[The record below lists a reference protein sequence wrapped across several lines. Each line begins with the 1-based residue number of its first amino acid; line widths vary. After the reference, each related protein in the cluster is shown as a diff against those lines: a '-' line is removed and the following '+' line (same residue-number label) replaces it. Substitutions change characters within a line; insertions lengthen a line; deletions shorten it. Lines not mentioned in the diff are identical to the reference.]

1 MFVSITFAKRP
12 AQATIYF
19 STGLPLIP
27 FSVSGSIGRPSSVV
41 GLMCSCAHVSYE
53 SPISRYKRC
62 INGREIS
69 LSVEL
74 CLIADQ
80 GEPSSVRAAANSKNG
95 QQWNV
100 CTWFQLEKRWRFTIW
115 WSPVRTSF
123 LQQGKLGRGTVSFT
137 PSPEHI
143 YATNAS
149 HTAEVPPRRT
159 QHHIDS
165 GEGDCSTLVT
175 VKSFM
180 TWTWSHMV

>member
-1 MFVSITFAKRP
+1 MITGVSFSITWYLVPLFVFQHRD
-12 AQATIYF
+12 
-19 STGLPLIP
+19 TGIP
-27 FSVSGSIGRPSSVV
+27 PIQSPGLLDARRRPSALTCLTKVRFRGTS
-41 GLMCSCAHVSYE
+41 GAIAE
-53 SPISRYKRC
+53 IS
-62 INGREIS
+62 GREIS

-143 YATNAS
+143 YVTNAS